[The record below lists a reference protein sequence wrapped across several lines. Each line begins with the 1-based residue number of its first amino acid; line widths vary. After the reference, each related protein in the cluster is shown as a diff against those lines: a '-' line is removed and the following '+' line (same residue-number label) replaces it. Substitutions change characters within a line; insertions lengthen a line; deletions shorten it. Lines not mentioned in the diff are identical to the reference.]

1 MVCGLGWILQH
12 NYINGKWLNIP
23 AAVIACACAMRIDF
37 DFENIA
43 RHSCYIKVD

>member
-1 MVCGLGWILQH
+1 MKVFDKNGLWSGLDFTAQLYQW
-12 NYINGKWLNIP
+12 KM
-23 AAVIACACAMRIDF
+23 AVIACACAMRI